1 MRPNLVIESAA
12 TKQGAAAAESLIR
25 RAFRR
30 FRLPLR
36 EASGIEESAARGR
49 AERLFAVNFRSTWN
63 R

>member
-1 MRPNLVIESAA
+1 MRKTIALERVDDEREPVPEGL
-12 TKQGAAAAESLIR
+12 LH

-36 EASGIEESAARGR
+36 EPSTIERTAARNR
-49 AERLFAVNFRSTWN
+49 AERLFAVNFRSTWT